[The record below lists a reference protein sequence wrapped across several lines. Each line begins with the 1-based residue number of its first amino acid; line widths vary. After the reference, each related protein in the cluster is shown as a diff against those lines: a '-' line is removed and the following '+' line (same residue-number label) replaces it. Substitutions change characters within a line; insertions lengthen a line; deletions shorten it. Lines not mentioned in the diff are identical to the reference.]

1 MRILK
6 YVLLALGALILL
18 AGGLI
23 AYVAATFDP
32 NQYKP
37 QLVQAVKDRTQRT
50 LTLDG
55 DIRLS
60 FWPSIGARI
69 GKASLSERASDK
81 EFARIENAHV
91 SLKLLPLLSRQ
102 VVADTVR
109 VKGLRA
115 NVVKAKDGGTNLDDL
130 TGASPRKDVP
140 VRKDAGLA
148 VDIAG
153 IVVEDATVT
162 YTDQAAGATYTLSGL
177 DLRSGRIAP
186 GVPAK
191 IDLSGHA
198 QSKKPSV
205 DLRAVLKTQLTFMPG
220 KSLALQDLD
229 LDAKGAAAGITD
241 LVLRATGG
249 VTADIESGDFGAE
262 KLNVSLKGKS
272 GKDALDVKIDAP
284 KLRLAAD
291 KTSGD
296 AVSIELGVKRADLDF
311 RAKMTSPLAGNI
323 KAQQLS
329 LPQVKASITAGGP
342 ALPGKSIAGELAGA
356 ASIDGA
362 KQTAKADL
370 AGKIADSR
378 IKAQLSVADFQPL
391 AVSFNL
397 DVDQLDV
404 DNYLAPRTADAEGK
418 DKGKGKGGDGAK
430 GGKREEPFDL
440 AALRHLRANGKMHF
454 GSLKANNVK
463 ASNVRMDVKA
473 NSGRVDI
480 SPLTAN
486 FYQGTL
492 SSAIAINAAPAV
504 PTFAVRHSMAGIDVG
519 AFLRDLAD
527 NDTLEGRGNVTLDVT
542 ARGNTASALKKA
554 LDGKAALKVT
564 NGAIKGI
571 DIAGTIRGVRSQLG
585 ALRGEKTQQADKRQK
600 TDFSEL
606 SASFNIRNG
615 VAHNNDLSM
624 KSPLLRAAGEGDI
637 NIGEDTINYV
647 LKASIVGSLKG
658 QGGRGVEQLK
668 DVTVPVRVTGALD
681 SPSYKI
687 DLGAV
692 ATGAARER
700 VSDQIQKRLGG
711 GSPAESGAAK
721 KESRDGK
728 PGGSTREAIRGILGR

>member
-18 AGGLI
+18 AGGLV

-37 QLVQAVKDRTQRT
+37 QLVQAVKDRTQRN

-140 VRKDAGLA
+140 ARKEAGLA

-191 IDLSGHA
+191 IDLSAHA

-229 LDAKGAAAGITD
+229 LDARGAAAGITD
-241 LVLRATGG
+241 LVLKATGG
-249 VTADIESGDFGAE
+249 VTANVESGDFGAE

-272 GKDALDVKIDAP
+272 GKDALDVRIDAP

-311 RAKMTSPLAGNI
+311 RAKMASPLAGNI
-323 KAQQLS
+323 KTRQLS
-329 LPQVKASITAGGP
+329 LPQLKASITASGP
-342 ALPGKSIAGELAGA
+342 ALPGKNIAGELAGA

-378 IKAQLSVADFQPL
+378 IKAQFSVADFQPL
-391 AVSFNL
+391 AVNFNL

-404 DNYLAPRTADAEGK
+404 DAYLAPRTADAA
-418 DKGKGKGGDGAK
+418 GKGKGGGGPK

-440 AALRHLRANGKMHF
+440 AALRDLRANGKMHF
-454 GSLKANNVK
+454 GALKANNVK
-463 ASNVRMDVKA
+463 ASNMRVDVKA
-473 NSGRVDI
+473 NGGRVDV

-504 PTFAVRHSMAGIDVG
+504 PTFTVRHSMDGIDVG

-542 ARGNTASALKKA
+542 TRGNTTSALKKA
-554 LDGKAALKVT
+554 LDGKAALRVT

-571 DIAGTIRGVRSQLG
+571 DIAGTIRGARARLG
-585 ALRGEKTQQADKRQK
+585 ALRGEQTQQTDKKQK

-606 SASFNIRNG
+606 VATFNIRNG
-615 VAHNNDLSM
+615 VAHNNDLAM
-624 KSPLLRAAGEGDI
+624 KSPLLRGSGEGDI
-637 NIGEDTINYV
+637 NIGEDTINYL
-647 LKASIVGSLKG
+647 LKASLVGSLKG
-658 QGGRGVEQLK
+658 QGGRGVEDLR
-668 DVTVPVRVTGALD
+668 DVTVPVRLAGPLD

-687 DLGAV
+687 DFSAV
-692 ATGAARER
+692 ATDTARQR
-700 VSDQIQKRLGG
+700 VRDEIQKRLGG
-711 GSPAESGAAK
+711 GAPVDATKKADAK
-721 KESRDGK
+721 KDEK
-728 PGGSTREAIRGILGR
+728 PRSSTREAIRGILGR